1 MSILSKKWNLPVD
14 TNSIVDLA
22 LARTTLGDG
31 IFALYEA
38 NGDKSIVL
46 STYDGSDFNVTVS
59 CPQVQCDASGE
70 VTFIVAVM
78 DVSSHTFTLKEFKD
92 GDGNDI
98 AGLVQHE
105 ENINPSGKVLQKLS
119 SITDG
124 YSLRSALTRSGEK
137 VFSVD
142 GISDTDIELIGRHI
156 GKIAAHGKTVPGSV
170 VNSNGSTRVTNLMT
184 GSQGGRALSELWNW
198 VTEEAHSADTWVLN
212 EIHDALELVIH
223 FAQDTYHFILD
234 NIKSVGKALT
244 WLFEKLKTGFKKLLD
259 YLAFVFNW
267 DDIVT
272 LKSSLS
278 LTLTSGL
285 LWSGDQVE
293 NAAHAVAQYFEGLK
307 ANLSGDVSTLHDEQ
321 SDLSPKPE
329 HKTAQASM
337 GFNFS
342 KYHLVHGGVL
352 EAFIPTVE
360 PETQILGKLMM
371 GAAVPDITG
380 FMSKE
385 TFAAYIDGKAS
396 KQQAAAINKVFMFG
410 FLGAEVIGIAVQ
422 MITLVSGDTVMS
434 MAVSSRLSKSK
445 HALALDLGGTALVNK
460 PTFKFTDIKALS
472 WLGLV
477 TSGVNVLLGVPVYA
491 GSDSDRKIVDRF
503 RWGISVFRLAFTA
516 VPLIAKLELGKET
529 KTAINKDPIRYQPGK
544 GGGFER
550 TEAQFRNFI
559 SKDPNSK
566 FPAEKGRYALYVS
579 PGCPWCHRVMIVR
592 ALKRLEDYVDLYI
605 ADMGMGKEGWHFTD
619 SPEAAKYGVLPE
631 DPVYGFKTIKELY
644 LKASPGYEGRVTVP
658 VLWDK
663 KAHTLVSNESSEIIR
678 MLYTEFD
685 HLLPEADREDNR
697 PGGGLYP
704 QKLQKEIDEINEWV
718 YHTVNNGVYK
728 CGFAFTQTAY
738 EDNVDH
744 LFQSLDRLESILKT
758 RPFLLGDTITEAD
771 VRLFPTI
778 ARFDVAYVPIF
789 QCNLG
794 TIRNDYPNLHLWYRR
809 LYWDQSERTHGAFF
823 NTTDTWIS
831 RFKEGY
837 GNARAR
843 VLGIQGPLIIP
854 KGPRVLIHELEDEE
868 KL

>member
-1 MSILSKKWNLPVD
+1 M
-14 TNSIVDLA
+14 
-22 LARTTLGDG
+22 G
-31 IFALYEA
+31 
-38 NGDKSIVL
+38 
-46 STYDGSDFNVTVS
+46 
-59 CPQVQCDASGE
+59 
-70 VTFIVAVM
+70 
-78 DVSSHTFTLKEFKD
+78 
-92 GDGNDI
+92 
-98 AGLVQHE
+98 
-105 ENINPSGKVLQKLS
+105 
-119 SITDG
+119 
-124 YSLRSALTRSGEK
+124 
-137 VFSVD
+137 
-142 GISDTDIELIGRHI
+142 
-156 GKIAAHGKTVPGSV
+156 
-170 VNSNGSTRVTNLMT
+170 
-184 GSQGGRALSELWNW
+184 
-198 VTEEAHSADTWVLN
+198 EEAR
-212 EIHDALELVIH
+212 
-223 FAQDTYHFILD
+223 
-234 NIKSVGKALT
+234 
-244 WLFEKLKTGFKKLLD
+244 
-259 YLAFVFNW
+259 
-267 DDIVT
+267 
-272 LKSSLS
+272 
-278 LTLTSGL
+278 
-285 LWSGDQVE
+285 
-293 NAAHAVAQYFEGLK
+293 
-307 ANLSGDVSTLHDEQ
+307 
-321 SDLSPKPE
+321 
-329 HKTAQASM
+329 
-337 GFNFS
+337 
-342 KYHLVHGGVL
+342 
-352 EAFIPTVE
+352 IPT
-360 PETQILGKLMM
+360 
-371 GAAVPDITG
+371 
-380 FMSKE
+380 S
-385 TFAAYIDGKAS
+385 
-396 KQQAAAINKVFMFG
+396 
-410 FLGAEVIGIAVQ
+410 
-422 MITLVSGDTVMS
+422 
-434 MAVSSRLSKSK
+434 
-445 HALALDLGGTALVNK
+445 
-460 PTFKFTDIKALS
+460 
-472 WLGLV
+472 
-477 TSGVNVLLGVPVYA
+477 
-491 GSDSDRKIVDRF
+491 
-503 RWGISVFRLAFTA
+503 
-516 VPLIAKLELGKET
+516 
-529 KTAINKDPIRYQPGK
+529 KDPIRYQPGK

-644 LKASPGYEGRVTVP
+644 LKASPGYKGRVTVP

-744 LFQSLDRLESILKT
+744 LFQSLDRLESILKN

-854 KGPRVLIHELEDEE
+854 KGPRVLIHELKDNER
-868 KL
+868 L